1 MNRKVNRIDE
11 NGFYLEDVILSEED
25 AVPSDCIEV
34 PVPDGFWL
42 PKWDIQA
49 GVWVEGRT
57 QEEIA
62 EIMASIQTPPVDV
75 KAQAIEEINKATTI
89 AGLKAA
95 MLKYINV
102 D

>member
-25 AVPSDCIEV
+25 AVPFDCIGIQ
-34 PVPDGFWL
+34 VPDGFWL
-42 PKWDIQA
+42 PKWDTQA

-62 EIMASIQTPPVDV
+62 GIKASITTQIAV
-75 KAQAIEEINKATTI
+75 KAQAIEEINRATTI

-95 MLKYINV
+95 MLKYINAE
-102 D
+102 